1 MKKKCLPLIGILL
14 ISALS
19 AIAFSACDK
28 DTFCYLDV
36 TVIDSKY
43 DNAPAG
49 GAWVKVQYVKKNES
63 DPMNNVVGT
72 ISDTGQCNENGIYK
86 TKFAAPAIF
95 TITARVKEPDTLNNK
110 EYYRE
115 GEKSIRLKE
124 SEVVTAT
131 VKIIGE
137 KVLGRAYFQEIS

>member
-36 TVIDSKY
+36 TVVDSKY

-72 ISDTGQCNENGIYK
+72 ISDTGQCNANGIYK
-86 TKFAAPAIF
+86 TKFATPAIF
-95 TITARVKEPDTLNNK
+95 TITARVDEPDTLNHK
-110 EYYRE
+110 FYYRE

-124 SEVVTAT
+124 GEVVTAT
-131 VKIIGE
+131 VKIIGD
-137 KVLGRAYFQEIS
+137 KILGRADFQDI

>member
-49 GAWVKVQYVKKNES
+49 GRHLEQ
-63 DPMNNVVGT
+63 
-72 ISDTGQCNENGIYK
+72 
-86 TKFAAPAIF
+86 
-95 TITARVKEPDTLNNK
+95 
-110 EYYRE
+110 
-115 GEKSIRLKE
+115 
-124 SEVVTAT
+124 
-131 VKIIGE
+131 
-137 KVLGRAYFQEIS
+137 

>member
-1 MKKKCLPLIGILL
+1 MKKKSLSLIGILL

-28 DTFCYLDV
+28 DTWCYLDV
-36 TVIDSKY
+36 TVVDSKY

-49 GAWVKVQYVKKNES
+49 GAWVKIQYVKKNES
-63 DPMNNVVGT
+63 DPMNNIVGT
-72 ISDTGQCNENGIYK
+72 ISDTGQCNANGIYK
-86 TKFAAPAIF
+86 TKFYAPAIF
-95 TITARVKEPDTLNNK
+95 TVQARIKEPDTLNNK

-124 SEVVTAT
+124 GEVVSTT
-131 VKIIGE
+131 VKIVGDKI
-137 KVLGRAYFQEIS
+137 LGRADFRDI